1 MEKEKEIDLND
12 AEYGIEPVVIE
23 RNKNGLKNRIII
35 GAYPDINGENAI
47 PQVGILPTKAEIY
60 AIIKYHIGM
69 LRSVDEMFAMGHSG
83 SWEIRQLPYSN
94 SRVIYYTQFVDQ
106 EIVNEIFDEVYKG
119 FDPKS
124 YPDEEIE
131 PKIDSAGFTQEDRF
145 GDPEGGEQ

>member
-1 MEKEKEIDLND
+1 MN
-12 AEYGIEPVVIE
+12 IEDITKPASVS
-23 RNKNGLKNRIII
+23 NGKNRIII
-35 GAYPDINGENAI
+35 GSYPDINGENAI

-69 LRSVDEMFAMGHSG
+69 LRSVDEMFAMGQSG

-119 FDPKS
+119 FDAKP